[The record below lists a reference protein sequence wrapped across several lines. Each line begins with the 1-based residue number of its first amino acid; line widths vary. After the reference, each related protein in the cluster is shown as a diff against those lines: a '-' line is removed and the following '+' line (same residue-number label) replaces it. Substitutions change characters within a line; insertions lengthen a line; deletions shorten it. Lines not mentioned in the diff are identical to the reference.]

1 MIVCFLEL
9 IKYKLLFKEY
19 YKYLISQE
27 KYKEYLKQQ
36 EKLTTHHYFVL
47 EENYFKLFIIIY
59 NK

>member
-1 MIVCFLEL
+1 MIVCLLEL

-27 KYKEYLKQQ
+27 KYKEYLKQP